1 MFPIMDA
8 LAPYFSL
15 TDIPGHISYAI
26 LAVSYCLTNIYWL
39 RVTAVIALILEIVYF
54 SVTSGNLYAGIA
66 WDTIFIAINAYH
78 LALLTRDR
86 LTLTL
91 DHGERKLLKGALQGL
106 CDAQIARVLRTG
118 NWREVARGTRLI
130 VEGEPVGELYFIHA
144 GRLSVHV
151 RGSHVAEL
159 GPGALVGEIAF
170 LIGNAANAT
179 VTAVGTVRLIAFNRE
194 RLHRACRSDEQVAAA
209 MHRLIGHDLAWKI
222 SRSDL
227 WWARLA
233 G

>member
-1 MFPIMDA
+1 MDA
-8 LAPYFSL
+8 LTSYFSL
-15 TDIPGHISYAI
+15 TDVPGHVSYAI

-39 RVTAVIALILEIVYF
+39 RVTAVVALILEIVYF
-54 SVTSGNLYAGIA
+54 SLTSGNLYAGIA
-66 WDTIFIAINAYH
+66 WDLIFIAINGYH
-78 LALLTRDR
+78 LVLLTSDR
-86 LTLTL
+86 FSLKL
-91 DHGERKLLKGALQGL
+91 GKAERKLLTSALEGL

-118 NWREVARGTRLI
+118 SWCEIAEGTRLM
-130 VEGEPVGELYFIHA
+130 VEGQSVGELYFIQN

-151 RGSHVAEL
+151 RGIHVAEL

-170 LIGNAANAT
+170 LMGNAATAT
-179 VTAVGTVRLIAFNRE
+179 VTADGSVRLIAFNRE
-194 RLHRACRSDEQVAAA
+194 RLTIACRNDKQVAAA
-209 MHRLIGHDLAWKI
+209 MHRLIGHDLATKI

>member
-1 MFPIMDA
+1 MDA
-8 LAPYFSL
+8 LASYFSL
-15 TDIPGHISYAI
+15 TDIPGHISYVI

-39 RVTAVIALILEIVYF
+39 RVTAVVALIFEIIYF
-54 SVTSGNLYAGIA
+54 SLTSSDLYAGIA
-66 WDTIFIAINAYH
+66 WDLIFIAINGYH
-78 LALLTRDR
+78 LALLTHDR
-86 LTLTL
+86 FSLKLGKSDRQLLTSA
-91 DHGERKLLKGALQGL
+91 LKGL

-118 NWREVARGTRLI
+118 TGREIDGGTRLMI
-130 VEGEPVGELYFIHA
+130 EGHPVSELYFIQE

-151 RGSHVAEL
+151 RGIHVAEL

-170 LIGNAANAT
+170 LIGNVATAT
-179 VTAVGTVRLIAFNRE
+179 VTADGPVRLVAFNRE
-194 RLHRACRSDEQVAAA
+194 RLIIACRNDEQVAAA
-209 MHRLIGHDLAWKI
+209 MHRLIGHDLATKI